1 MVYSSLTNQ
10 NGEPLTNGD
19 VNSAFLRRALAN
31 KQQQVTPPTPGA
43 TPTSASTVH
52 LQPSPSRDSQSNSPT
67 QLYRNA
73 GGHMTVHQ
81 ESPSSLGSHQ
91 MPVDLDVNYTA
102 TRAAELD
109 CDMDSIISQELTLEG
124 TLDFSAPPPQLAAPY
139 PTPTT
144 ATMSMINGALTL

>member
-1 MVYSSLTNQ
+1 
-10 NGEPLTNGD
+10 
-19 VNSAFLRRALAN
+19 
-31 KQQQVTPPTPGA
+31 
-43 TPTSASTVH
+43 
-52 LQPSPSRDSQSNSPT
+52 
-67 QLYRNA
+67 
-73 GGHMTVHQ
+73 MTVHQ